1 MKKKLLYGLLCVCL
15 VGALSGCGNK
25 NDEGNTNDT
34 TTIEDSA
41 SSNDSEDIS
50 GNETEDISSNEAS
63 EPGVDSGAVSDGN
76 AEESVSD
83 NEVNTELSE
92 DTLGGKLYLNF
103 LEQIQNESDI
113 EAVANAISTE
123 EITGYSCVVMPSE
136 EGYLA
141 GFDEEITGF
150 DKAVCFAP
158 MISTIPMVGYIFEV
172 ENPEEFKN
180 MLAEKANPAWNICT
194 QADEMV
200 VEVYGNY
207 VFFVMC
213 PNVSEN

>member
-15 VGALSGCGNK
+15 LGALGGCGKK
-25 NDEGNTNDT
+25 NDEGTTNDT
-34 TTIEDSA
+34 TAIEDSA
-41 SSNDSEDIS
+41 SSNEGEDVT
-50 GNETEDISSNEAS
+50 GNETEDISANEVA
-63 EPGVDSGAVSDGN
+63 EPGEDPGTVSDGN
-76 AEESVSD
+76 AGEDSISD
-83 NEVNTELSE
+83 NEINTDLSE

-103 LEQIQNESDI
+103 LAQIQTENDI

-213 PNVSEN
+213 PNVSE